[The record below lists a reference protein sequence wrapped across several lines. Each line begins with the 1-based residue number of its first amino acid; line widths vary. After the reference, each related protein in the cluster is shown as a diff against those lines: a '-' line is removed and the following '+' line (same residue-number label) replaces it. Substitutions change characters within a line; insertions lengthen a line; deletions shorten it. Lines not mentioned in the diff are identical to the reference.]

1 MWETLQDR
9 ICKNHIEDVEEL
21 RQRVEEG
28 AWNGLGQRVI
38 DYWDCNRVMA
48 RDYIAADGEHLT
60 NMQFEHYTHLPKCS
74 WLAFKEEMME
84 SFVA

>member
-38 DYWDCNRVMA
+38 DY
-48 RDYIAADGEHLT
+48 
-60 NMQFEHYTHLPKCS
+60 
-74 WLAFKEEMME
+74 
-84 SFVA
+84 